1 MLDARDP
8 RDPRDPGQEE
18 TPEPMDIGH
27 HVVVWLRLNI
37 DIVEWKI
44 EDVQH
49 PMVFCVLIMLVNRE
63 GFPGQFSSPESHG
76 AKVEKENVKCRWLGW
91 LRFSEEKERS
101 GCQHC

>member
-1 MLDARDP
+1 
-8 RDPRDPGQEE
+8 
-18 TPEPMDIGH
+18 
-27 HVVVWLRLNI
+27 
-37 DIVEWKI
+37 
-44 EDVQH
+44 
-49 PMVFCVLIMLVNRE
+49 MVFCVLIMLVNRE

>member
-1 MLDARDP
+1 MWRPGALPWPFGPGAAEGVGSHPAAGVAIDAGLVHVEVTLLGRDP
-8 RDPRDPGQEE
+8 RDPRDSRDPGQEE

-49 PMVFCVLIMLVNRE
+49 PMFFFVLIC
-63 GFPGQFSSPESHG
+63 FD
-76 AKVEKENVKCRWLGW
+76 NV
-91 LRFSEEKERS
+91 S
-101 GCQHC
+101 